1 MKYGARPDHALDA
14 DVRALLS
21 QPTEASAETLD
32 RISGRSRATVARAV
46 REVRLEERTPVSDQ
60 GDVGSCYANA
70 WCDAMELLQP
80 ARGVVQLSRLFA
92 YFNSRLLHG
101 GEREDEGTYGATM
114 ASACQRIGVC
124 QEGSWP
130 YDGAAPPHNQRLFV
144 RPELSNYE
152 EAYDH
157 RTDSSYWI
165 KGASIASR
173 VRAVKDHLDQ
183 GFPVV
188 AAFAIGKNWE
198 SPNSADV
205 LLPIPNIEG
214 GHAVVLDG
222 YVERS
227 DGQTWF
233 DVRNSW
239 GTSWARRGH
248 VYVDASFLDV
258 AYCDRLDVIVLSPHF
273 AGR

>member
-1 MKYGARPDHALDA
+1 MRYGARPDHDLDA
-14 DVRALLS
+14 QVRALLTV
-21 QPTEASAETLD
+21 PAEATAETLE
-32 RISGRSRATVARAV
+32 RICGRSRATLVRTV

-60 GDVGSCYANA
+60 GEVGSCYANA

-80 ARGVVQLSRLFA
+80 ATNVVQLSRLFA

-124 QEGSWP
+124 QEASWP
-130 YDGAAPPHNQRLFV
+130 YDGAAPSSNHRLFV

-157 RTDSSYWI
+157 RTDSSYQI
-165 KGASIASR
+165 KGVSLASR

-188 AAFAIGKNWE
+188 AALSIGKNWDA
-198 SPNSADV
+198 PNQADV
-205 LLPIPNIEG
+205 LLPVSNIEG

-227 DGQTWF
+227 NGQTWF

-239 GTSWARRGH
+239 GTSWGRSGH

-258 AYCDRLDVIVLSPHF
+258 TYCDRLDVIVLSPHF